1 MVALHHR
8 LSTFYLVAF
17 AVVVFLGYP
26 LGIVPPLSFLP
37 EAIRTLTFHFAVPSQ
52 FILSVLALPIVLGS
66 PHLPRR
72 MPLVAMLVFA
82 GSVIIS
88 FALQPQHGQEAV
100 ELLGQ
105 VLIPLAVATAVKAT
119 GLRVERIMAFG
130 FSLWIVYILTGLVSI
145 LNDSD
150 VVGLSGNR
158 NWASSMYLGLG
169 LVAFMFLKQRKL
181 FGNLVSRN
189 IVAALLT
196 APITLVLAYRCYS
209 RGAWLALIMLG
220 IVLAYAHIRK
230 LERVLLTVFL
240 GLAVTLIVF
249 VVLTRYPTLPA
260 QKVKTDIRLPM
271 WASTVNMIVD
281 HDPIL
286 TGGRGLF
293 TDSNAA
299 ATANQPFDMALGV
312 GPGQFTKA
320 YAPYRMKSRY
330 HDRTAVAAPVS
341 THPHN
346 EFLNIAAQAGVLAA
360 VTWLLLLAGM
370 LRRND
375 PDDPWF
381 NLGRPLALLI
391 YFHSFFDMTLV
402 QQPGNIVAMF
412 ALGLCWQ
419 RLLTVPVELPEKSIG
434 FQCQRA
440 AVSLAVMAGLLSATL
455 IGIKSMRVSWHFR
468 CAQIEEAKGRFD
480 NAYEDYVAITRIDPD
495 NIRAHLFA
503 GVVALDRLENIE
515 RATPHLLKTYELDA
529 NFAHINEKLGRVL
542 AHRGDEELA
551 TQFYLRECELYPRR
565 PPAFQRLLVSLAITN
580 RFEQMLSLKPHLDG
594 IYRQWIEQHHGRD
607 EVRKLA
613 VAWRRQMVMQ
623 KYIDAIVTA
632 QKLHEPIESAF
643 IDPLFF
649 PLTTGQDWQEE
660 LLSSGFNVAD
670 CHYWVQLFVCD
681 ARRREAAAQFP
692 DLSTVEQAFR
702 YTHKTLSID
711 PDADE
716 FLPPDLLWEK
726 KKGSLF
732 SIYALLA
739 GILEPAGFIVV
750 LERDEDGTPSN
761 IIAFN
766 AANAWRADFAANEV
780 EALETGRP
788 EIEWLPGRTQLI
800 VMPQEFFLK
809 NQIVGH
815 LIHQHTEVTQMD
827 DFPTLR
833 LILAITWTSKK
844 HIPFHLMAP
853 FIAREPIDTLYEDIH
868 EIVRPDAAPPTNP
881 VVETGSDS
889 GESSSG
895 P

>member
-1 MVALHHR
+1 MVALHRR
-8 LSTFYLVAF
+8 LSSFYLVVF

-26 LGIVPPLSFLP
+26 LGIVPPVSLLP

-105 VLIPLAVATAVKAT
+105 ILIPLAVATAVKAT

-130 FSLWIVYILTGLVSI
+130 FSLWIVYILTGLVAV
-145 LNDSD
+145 LNDSE
-150 VVGLSGNR
+150 VIGLSGNR

-181 FGNLVSRN
+181 FGNLVSRS

-209 RGAWLALIMLG
+209 RGAWLALIVLG
-220 IVLAYAHIRK
+220 IVLTYAHIRK

-249 VVLTRYPTLPA
+249 VVFTRYPTLPA

-271 WASTVNMIVD
+271 WISTVNMIVD

-286 TGGRGLF
+286 AGGRGLF

-330 HDRTAVAAPVS
+330 HDRTGVAAPVS

-360 VTWLLLLAGM
+360 VTWLLLLSGM

-391 YFHSFFDMTLV
+391 YFHSFFDMPLV

-468 CAQIEEAKGRFD
+468 CAQIEEANGRFD

-503 GVVALDRLENIE
+503 GIVALDRLENVE
-515 RATPHLLKTYELDA
+515 RATPHLLTTYELDA

-542 AHRGDEELA
+542 AHKGDHELA
-551 TQFYLRECELYPRR
+551 IQFYFRECELYPRR

-580 RFEQMLSLKPHLDG
+580 RFEQMLSLKPYLDD
-594 IYRQWIEQHHGRD
+594 IYRQWIEQHHGR
-607 EVRKLA
+607 EKVKRLA

-623 KYIDAIVTA
+623 KYVDAIVTA
-632 QKLHEPIESAF
+632 QELHEPIESAF

-660 LLSSGFNVAD
+660 LLSGGFNVAD
-670 CHYWVQLFVCD
+670 CHYWVQVFVCD
-681 ARRREAAAQFP
+681 ARRREAATRFP

-702 YTHKTLSID
+702 YVHENLSID
-711 PDADE
+711 PDAAE

-739 GILEPAGFIVV
+739 GILEPASFIVV

-766 AANAWRADFAANEV
+766 ATNAWRADFAANEV
-780 EALETGRP
+780 KALETGRP

-868 EIVRPDAAPPTNP
+868 EIVRPDPAPPTNP

-889 GESSSG
+889 GESSG

>member
-1 MVALHHR
+1 
-8 LSTFYLVAF
+8 
-17 AVVVFLGYP
+17 
-26 LGIVPPLSFLP
+26 
-37 EAIRTLTFHFAVPSQ
+37 
-52 FILSVLALPIVLGS
+52 
-66 PHLPRR
+66 
-72 MPLVAMLVFA
+72 
-82 GSVIIS
+82 
-88 FALQPQHGQEAV
+88 
-100 ELLGQ
+100 
-105 VLIPLAVATAVKAT
+105 
-119 GLRVERIMAFG
+119 
-130 FSLWIVYILTGLVSI
+130 
-145 LNDSD
+145 
-150 VVGLSGNR
+150 
-158 NWASSMYLGLG
+158 
-169 LVAFMFLKQRKL
+169 
-181 FGNLVSRN
+181 
-189 IVAALLT
+189 
-196 APITLVLAYRCYS
+196 
-209 RGAWLALIMLG
+209 
-220 IVLAYAHIRK
+220 
-230 LERVLLTVFL
+230 
-240 GLAVTLIVF
+240 
-249 VVLTRYPTLPA
+249 
-260 QKVKTDIRLPM
+260 
-271 WASTVNMIVD
+271 
-281 HDPIL
+281 
-286 TGGRGLF
+286 
-293 TDSNAA
+293 
-299 ATANQPFDMALGV
+299 
-312 GPGQFTKA
+312 
-320 YAPYRMKSRY
+320 
-330 HDRTAVAAPVS
+330 
-341 THPHN
+341 
-346 EFLNIAAQAGVLAA
+346 
-360 VTWLLLLAGM
+360 
-370 LRRND
+370 
-375 PDDPWF
+375 
-381 NLGRPLALLI
+381 
-391 YFHSFFDMTLV
+391 
-402 QQPGNIVAMF
+402 
-412 ALGLCWQ
+412 
-419 RLLTVPVELPEKSIG
+419 
-434 FQCQRA
+434 
-440 AVSLAVMAGLLSATL
+440 
-455 IGIKSMRVSWHFR
+455 
-468 CAQIEEAKGRFD
+468 
-480 NAYEDYVAITRIDPD
+480 
-495 NIRAHLFA
+495 
-503 GVVALDRLENIE
+503 
-515 RATPHLLKTYELDA
+515 
-529 NFAHINEKLGRVL
+529 
-542 AHRGDEELA
+542 
-551 TQFYLRECELYPRR
+551 
-565 PPAFQRLLVSLAITN
+565 
-580 RFEQMLSLKPHLDG
+580 EQMLSLKPHLDG

>member
-1 MVALHHR
+1 MVALHRR

-17 AVVVFLGYP
+17 AVLVFLGYP
-26 LGIVPPLSFLP
+26 LGIVPPLSLLP

-88 FALQPQHGQEAV
+88 FALQPQHGQEAF
-100 ELLGQ
+100 ELLGL

-130 FSLWIVYILTGLVSI
+130 FSLWIVYILTGLVSV
-145 LNDSD
+145 LNDSE
-150 VVGLSGNR
+150 VIGLSGNR

-181 FGNLVSRN
+181 FGNLVSRS

-220 IVLAYAHIRK
+220 IVLSYAHIRK
-230 LERVLLTVFL
+230 LERVLLTIFL
-240 GLAVTLIVF
+240 GLAVTLIAS

-260 QKVKTDIRLPM
+260 QKIKTDIRLPM
-271 WASTVNMIVD
+271 WVSTVNMIVD

-286 TGGRGLF
+286 AGGRSLF
-293 TDSNAA
+293 TDSNTA

-330 HDRTAVAAPVS
+330 HDRTGVAAPVS

-360 VTWLLLLAGM
+360 VAWLLLLAGM

-381 NLGRPLALLI
+381 NWGRPLALLI
-391 YFHSFFDMTLV
+391 YFHSFFDMPLV

-468 CAQIEEAKGRFD
+468 GAQIEEAKGRFD

-503 GVVALDRLENIE
+503 GAVALDRLENVE
-515 RATPHLLKTYELDA
+515 QAAPHLLKTYELDA

-542 AHRGDEELA
+542 AHRGDQELA
-551 TQFYLRECELYPRR
+551 MQFYFRECELYPRR

-594 IYRQWIEQHHGRD
+594 IYRQWIEQHHGR
-607 EVRKLA
+607 EKVRRLA
-613 VAWRRQMVMQ
+613 VTWRRQMVMQ
-623 KYIDAIVTA
+623 KYVDAIVTA

-649 PLTTGQDWQEE
+649 PLTTEQDWQEE

-670 CHYWVQLFVCD
+670 CHYWVQIFVCD
-681 ARRREAAAQFP
+681 ARRREAATRFP

-702 YTHKTLSID
+702 YVHENLSID
-711 PDADE
+711 PDAAE

-739 GILEPAGFIVV
+739 GILEPASFIVV

-766 AANAWRADFAANEV
+766 ATNAWRADFAANEV
-780 EALETGRP
+780 KALETGRP

-815 LIHQHTEVTQMD
+815 LIHQHTEVSQMD

-833 LILAITWTSKK
+833 LILAISWTSKK

-868 EIVRPDAAPPTNP
+868 EIVRPNAAPPTNP
-881 VVETGSDS
+881 AVETGSDS
-889 GESSSG
+889 SESSG

>member
-1 MVALHHR
+1 MVELHRR
-8 LSTFYLVAF
+8 LGTFYLVAF

-26 LGIVPPLSFLP
+26 LAIVPSLSFFP
-37 EAIRTLTFHFAVPSQ
+37 EALRTLAFHFAVPSQ
-52 FILSVLALPIVLGS
+52 FILSVLALPIVFGS

-72 MPLVAMLVFA
+72 MPLVAMLGFA

-88 FALQPQHGQEAV
+88 FVLQPQHGQQAV

-119 GLRVERIMAFG
+119 GLRVERITAYG
-130 FSLWIVYILTGLVSI
+130 FSLWFVYILTGLVSV
-145 LNDSD
+145 LNGSEI
-150 VVGLSGNR
+150 VGLSGNR
-158 NWASSMYLGLG
+158 NWAGSMYLGLG
-169 LVAFMFLKQRKL
+169 LVAFMFLKQRQL
-181 FGNLVSRN
+181 FGSLVSRS
-189 IVAALLT
+189 IVATLLT

-230 LERVLLTVFL
+230 VERLLLTVFL
-240 GLAVTLIVF
+240 GLAVTLAAF
-249 VVLTRYPTLPA
+249 VVLARYPTLPA
-260 QKVKTDIRLPM
+260 QKIMADIRLPM
-271 WASTVNMIVD
+271 WVSTVNMIVD

-286 TGGRGLF
+286 AGARGLF
-293 TDSNAA
+293 TGSNVA
-299 ATANQPFDMALGV
+299 ATANQRFDMALGV
-312 GPGQFTKA
+312 GPGQFAKA
-320 YAPYRMKSRY
+320 YAPYRVKSRY
-330 HDRTAVAAPVS
+330 HDRTGVAAPVS
-341 THPHN
+341 IHPHN

-360 VTWLLLLAGM
+360 VTWLLLLAGL

-375 PDDPWF
+375 PDDPRF

-391 YFHSFFDMTLV
+391 YFHSFFDMPLV

-440 AVSLAVMAGLLSATL
+440 AVSLAVIAGLLSATL

-468 CAQIEEAKGRFD
+468 DARIEEINGRFD

-495 NIRAHLFA
+495 NVRAHLFA

-515 RATPHLLKTYELDA
+515 RATPHLLKTHELDP

-542 AHRGDEELA
+542 AHRGDQELA
-551 TQFYLRECELYPRR
+551 REFYLRECELYPRR
-565 PPAFQRLLVSLAITN
+565 PAAFQRLLVSLAITN

-594 IYRQWIEQHHGRD
+594 IYRQWIEQHYGRD
-607 EVRKLA
+607 EVRRLA

-623 KYIDAIVTA
+623 KYVDAIATA

-649 PLTTGQDWQEE
+649 PLTTGQEWQEE
-660 LLSSGFNVAD
+660 LLRDGFNVAD
-670 CHYWVQLFVCD
+670 CHYWVQLFVCG
-681 ARRREAAAQFP
+681 ARRQEAAAQFP

-702 YTHKTLSID
+702 HVHENLSID
-711 PDADE
+711 PDAAG

-739 GILEPAGFIVV
+739 GMLEPSGFIVV
-750 LERDEDGTPSN
+750 LERDEDGTPGN
-761 IIAFN
+761 IIAFD
-766 AANAWRADFAANEV
+766 ATDAWRADFAANEV
-780 EALETGRP
+780 KALETGRP
-788 EIEWLPGRTQLI
+788 EIEWRPGRTQLI

-809 NQIVGH
+809 NQIIGH

-833 LILAITWTSKK
+833 LVLAITWTSKK

-881 VVETGSDS
+881 VVETGSGS
-889 GESSSG
+889 GESSA

>member
-455 IGIKSMRVSWHFR
+455 IGIKSMRVSWYFR
-468 CAQIEEAKGRFD
+468 CAQIEEAYGRFD

-670 CHYWVQLFVCD
+670 CHYWVQIFVCD

>member
-1 MVALHHR
+1 MVALHRR
-8 LSTFYLVAF
+8 LSAFYLVAF
-17 AVVVFLGYP
+17 AGVMFLGYP
-26 LGIVPPLSFLP
+26 LAIVPPLSFFP

-52 FILSVLALPIVLGS
+52 FILSVLALPIVIGS

-72 MPLVAMLVFA
+72 MPLIAMLVFS

-88 FALQPQHGQEAV
+88 FALHPQHGQEAV

-130 FSLWIVYILTGLVSI
+130 FSLWIVYILTGLASV
-145 LNDSD
+145 LNDSE
-150 VVGLSGNR
+150 VIGLSGNR

-169 LVAFMFLKQRKL
+169 LVAFMFLKQRKV
-181 FGNLVSRN
+181 FGNLVSRS
-189 IVAALLT
+189 IVAAVLT
-196 APITLVLAYRCYS
+196 APITLALAYRCYS

-220 IVLAYAHIRK
+220 IVLCYAHIRK
-230 LERVLLTVFL
+230 LERILLTVFL
-240 GLAVTLIVF
+240 GLTGTLIAF

-260 QKVKTDIRLPM
+260 ETIKTDIRLPM
-271 WASTVNMIVD
+271 WVSTVHMIVD

-286 TGGRGLF
+286 AGGRSF
-293 TDSNAA
+293 FSDNNAA

-341 THPHN
+341 IHPHN

-370 LRRND
+370 LWRND

-391 YFHSFFDMTLV
+391 YFHALFDMSLV

-412 ALGLCWQ
+412 ALGLCWK
-419 RLLTVPVELPEKSIG
+419 RLLTRRAELPEKSGG

-440 AVSLAVMAGLLSATL
+440 AVSLLLMAGLLSATL

-468 CAQIEEAKGRFD
+468 GAQIEEDNGRFD
-480 NAYEDYVAITRIDPD
+480 NAYENYVAITRIDPG
-495 NIRAHLFA
+495 NVRAHLFA
-503 GVVALDRLENIE
+503 GIVALDRLENVE
-515 RATPHLLKTYELDA
+515 RAKLHLLKTYELDE

-542 AHRGDEELA
+542 AYGDDHEMALK
-551 TQFYLRECELYPRR
+551 FYLRECELYPRR

-580 RFEQMLSLKPHLDG
+580 RFEQMLLLKPHLDG

-613 VAWRRQMVMQ
+613 VTWRRQMVMQ
-623 KYIDAIVTA
+623 KYVDAIVTA

-702 YTHKTLSID
+702 YVHENLSID
-711 PDADE
+711 PDAAG

-739 GILEPAGFIVV
+739 GMLEPDGFIVV
-750 LERDEDGTPSN
+750 LERDEDGTASN

-766 AANAWRADFAANEV
+766 TTNTWHADFAANEV
-780 EALETGRP
+780 KGLEAGRP

-833 LILAITWTSKK
+833 LLLAITWTSEK
-844 HIPFHLMAP
+844 HIPFDQMAP

-868 EIVRPDAAPPTNP
+868 EIVRPEAGSPAGT

-889 GESSSG
+889 GESSS